1 LFIPLHS
8 GEPIYRQIY
17 AHVRS
22 AILSLMA
29 PFWAQTASRR
39 GRLNSPFDTGSERTR
54 TSRRHCMFARISW
67 FTFVVVMVAQV
78 APAQQYEPGE
88 ESTFSVIGR
97 DPATGQL
104 GIAVQSKTIAS
115 GARTPGGMG
124 GVAVMAHQAAS
135 DPMYTTVGIPL
146 LQAGMTPEEA
156 LDMMLGSDKDR
167 NTRQVSILDIQGRT
181 ATWTSPTL
189 ADWKGSK
196 CGVDY
201 CVQGNT
207 LTGPEVTDA
216 MARSFESS
224 KGPLPE
230 RLLDALEAGHAV
242 GGDRRG
248 MESAALLILKPRAIQ
263 DFGDHELDLRVDES
277 RNPFVELRRIL
288 NAVRSQEMLRGAQIK
303 LRAKDLKGAMDAA
316 IAAKDK
322 SQTSDNAWMTIADIH
337 LQMGQR
343 TEALSALGRA
353 VALNPAN
360 KQQLLHNADFEALY
374 KDPEFIKLVGS
385 N

>member
-1 LFIPLHS
+1 
-8 GEPIYRQIY
+8 
-17 AHVRS
+17 
-22 AILSLMA
+22 
-29 PFWAQTASRR
+29 
-39 GRLNSPFDTGSERTR
+39 
-54 TSRRHCMFARISW
+54 MFARAAW
-67 FTFVVVMVAQV
+67 FTLPVLLLTQLAW
-78 APAQQYEPGE
+78 AQQYQPGE

-115 GARTPGGMG
+115 GARTPGGVG

-135 DPMYTTVGIPL
+135 DPMYTTIGIPL
-146 LQAGMTPEEA
+146 LQAGLTPQEA
-156 LDMMLGSDKDR
+156 LDMMVASDKDR
-167 NTRQVSILDIQGRT
+167 NTRQVSILDMQGRT

-189 ADWKGSK
+189 ADWKGSS

-207 LTGPEVTDA
+207 LTGPEVTAA
-216 MARSFESS
+216 MAHSFESS
-224 KGPLPE
+224 KGPLAE

-242 GGDRRG
+242 GGDKRG
-248 MESAALLILKPRAIQ
+248 MESAALLILKPRTIQ
-263 DFGDHELDLRVDES
+263 DFGDRELDLRVDES

-288 NAVRSQEMLRGAQIK
+288 NAVRSQEMLRTAQTK

-316 IAAKDK
+316 IAARDK
-322 SQTSDNAWMTIADIH
+322 SQTSDNAWVTIADIH

-343 TEALSALGRA
+343 AEALSALGRA
-353 VALNPAN
+353 VELNPAN
-360 KQQLLHNADFEALY
+360 KQQLLHNKDFEGLY
-374 KDPEFIKLVGS
+374 TDPQFMKLVGS

>member
-1 LFIPLHS
+1 
-8 GEPIYRQIY
+8 
-17 AHVRS
+17 
-22 AILSLMA
+22 
-29 PFWAQTASRR
+29 
-39 GRLNSPFDTGSERTR
+39 
-54 TSRRHCMFARISW
+54 
-67 FTFVVVMVAQV
+67 
-78 APAQQYEPGE
+78 
-88 ESTFSVIGR
+88 
-97 DPATGQL
+97 
-104 GIAVQSKTIAS
+104 
-115 GARTPGGMG
+115 
-124 GVAVMAHQAAS
+124 
-135 DPMYTTVGIPL
+135 
-146 LQAGMTPEEA
+146 
-156 LDMMLGSDKDR
+156 
-167 NTRQVSILDIQGRT
+167 
-181 ATWTSPTL
+181 
-189 ADWKGSK
+189 
-196 CGVDY
+196 
-201 CVQGNT
+201 

-353 VALNPAN
+353 VELNPAN